1 MREEDRTLAAA
12 DPGVPG
18 IATVLDEACLAE
30 RLADAGWD
38 VDGARLTYLRY
49 KPGTSLVGGLILRR
63 SDGARIRAFA
73 AAYGEGAPEKLDKSW
88 RAAARHSGV
97 ILTDRDAGL
106 VVGDVAVDR
115 DLPGVR
121 SVLTRYPAA
130 QAVAYKPARR
140 WVGIDTGR
148 GRVLKVHR
156 PRAAAAHVAAH
167 RLLAPH
173 LPTAELLATGKDGV
187 VATRFVPGTALETVD
202 RASAQRY
209 RRSVGAVLAAAH
221 RAPVPPGL
229 EPMDLHRTLSGA
241 VGAVE
246 AVAPSLGRPARAVA
260 QQVLLASE
268 DRSARSLVHG
278 DLSADQVVLGADG
291 RPTVIDLDRAG
302 VDDPLTDLA
311 SWAAADVVADLL
323 ARGVTGEPTPGSLLD
338 GYHAAGGHTD
348 PRALTALTA
357 GALLQ
362 RAVEPFRRH
371 LPGWPEHVAAL
382 VETAGTLAA
391 SAVRDG
397 HGHCGYRPA
406 RPRAPRT
413 PEPPDDDRLP
423 GLTPTLALPGARLV
437 SHRTGRRAV
446 VAVDGAAG
454 TEYVKVV
461 RPRRTAD
468 VADRLRR
475 LAPLRTVAVPRLL
488 DVDQRAGTLRLTS
501 VGRTT
506 LLEAGRSLG
515 PDTLARTWAGVGR
528 AVSELHAL
536 DPTGLPTHDAAAE
549 VAAMTRAVDRAVEAG
564 RIDPDVAGDAVA
576 HAAERLRHL
585 PVAPYL
591 GMLHRD
597 LHDKQVLLDGEGEL
611 GLIDVDTL
619 AMGER
624 ALDVANLL
632 VHLDL
637 RVRQGLLGARRAAVA
652 QEAFR
657 AALPDEPCLWKR
669 VPDYATATRVRLA
682 GVYAIRPR
690 WQDLATELLVTATA
704 DG

>member
-1 MREEDRTLAAA
+1 SSARCPRATRPWSGNAGRRSPAANGSGSPSPAPCSATSRSSSSTRPPPDSTLTTPRWCATPWTDSPRGAPRSSSPTSSPTSWTATRWSCSPAVASSNRAARRGSPLPRVLAWRSLATSPRRCAVREEDRTLAAA

-106 VVGDVAVDR
+106 VVGDVAADR

-202 RASAQRY
+202 RTSAQQY

-246 AVAPSLGRPARAVA
+246 AVAP
-260 QQVLLASE
+260 
-268 DRSARSLVHG
+268 
-278 DLSADQVVLGADG
+278 
-291 RPTVIDLDRAG
+291 
-302 VDDPLTDLA
+302 
-311 SWAAADVVADLL
+311 
-323 ARGVTGEPTPGSLLD
+323 
-338 GYHAAGGHTD
+338 
-348 PRALTALTA
+348 
-357 GALLQ
+357 
-362 RAVEPFRRH
+362 
-371 LPGWPEHVAAL
+371 
-382 VETAGTLAA
+382 
-391 SAVRDG
+391 
-397 HGHCGYRPA
+397 
-406 RPRAPRT
+406 
-413 PEPPDDDRLP
+413 
-423 GLTPTLALPGARLV
+423 
-437 SHRTGRRAV
+437 
-446 VAVDGAAG
+446 
-454 TEYVKVV
+454 
-461 RPRRTAD
+461 
-468 VADRLRR
+468 
-475 LAPLRTVAVPRLL
+475 
-488 DVDQRAGTLRLTS
+488 
-501 VGRTT
+501 
-506 LLEAGRSLG
+506 
-515 PDTLARTWAGVGR
+515 
-528 AVSELHAL
+528 
-536 DPTGLPTHDAAAE
+536 
-549 VAAMTRAVDRAVEAG
+549 
-564 RIDPDVAGDAVA
+564 
-576 HAAERLRHL
+576 
-585 PVAPYL
+585 
-591 GMLHRD
+591 
-597 LHDKQVLLDGEGEL
+597 
-611 GLIDVDTL
+611 
-619 AMGER
+619 
-624 ALDVANLL
+624 
-632 VHLDL
+632 
-637 RVRQGLLGARRAAVA
+637 
-652 QEAFR
+652 
-657 AALPDEPCLWKR
+657 
-669 VPDYATATRVRLA
+669 
-682 GVYAIRPR
+682 
-690 WQDLATELLVTATA
+690 
-704 DG
+704 